1 VARPGRQAGIKRSRK
16 DERRRRGTLTLN
28 AAYPSCLPSKT
39 SAVRKDLA
47 NPTRGICL
55 ERIHQVGDGDS
66 GWQGHISMN
75 VIRLAID
82 FDQPCVPGACNRIH
96 ISMEA
101 LPPLLVNEIPAPFG
115 APNNVRK
122 YGKKFS
128 CHIVSNLPGYKL
140 IEKISSICAA
150 PSALVS
156 FGDT

>member
-1 VARPGRQAGIKRSRK
+1 
-16 DERRRRGTLTLN
+16 
-28 AAYPSCLPSKT
+28 
-39 SAVRKDLA
+39 
-47 NPTRGICL
+47 
-55 ERIHQVGDGDS
+55 
-66 GWQGHISMN
+66 MN

-82 FDQPCVPGACNRIH
+82 FDQPCVPGACNRTH

-115 APNNVRK
+115 APDNVRK

-128 CHIVSNLPGYKL
+128 CHIVSTWPAYKL
-140 IEKISSICAA
+140 IEKISSIGAA